1 MLDGQFWKYCGWLRR
16 RGREDDFIVDGC
28 DPRFA
33 VKPRYSRASL
43 VQGRGPSR
51 RKVGKVIEE
60 LQERAGGEGR
70 ECSAQGAV
78 TGMEEGEFC
87 WVGGVEPAAVGEE
100 PVASGPMRTGN

>member
-1 MLDGQFWKYCGWLRR
+1 
-16 RGREDDFIVDGC
+16 
-28 DPRFA
+28 
-33 VKPRYSRASL
+33 
-43 VQGRGPSR
+43 
-51 RKVGKVIEE
+51 

-78 TGMEEGEFC
+78 TGMEEGEVC